1 MLRQAI
7 IGRNIH
13 EAQPTHKPQ
22 LVSWLNTGQ
31 PGHTTVIFFC
41 CVFERDNK
49 AVLLSV
55 LAKN

>member
-31 PGHTTVIFFC
+31 PGHTTVIFSVAFLKETTKQFC
-41 CVFERDNK
+41 
-49 AVLLSV
+49 
-55 LAKN
+55 